1 MPMRTGI
8 PFSFVRVLTDFSESD
23 KLHQLELVNKI
34 QRSAGAEFPDNC
46 RGQAFILINGEG
58 ES

>member
-8 PFSFVRVLTDFSESD
+8 PFSFVRVLTDISESD

>member
-1 MPMRTGI
+1 MRTGI

-46 RGQAFILINGEG
+46 RSQAFILINGEG

>member
-1 MPMRTGI
+1 MRTGI
-8 PFSFVRVLTDFSESD
+8 PFSFVRVLTDISESD
-23 KLHQLELVNKI
+23 KLHQLELVNII

-46 RGQAFILINGEG
+46 RSQAFILINGEG

>member
-8 PFSFVRVLTDFSESD
+8 PFSFGGVLTDISEFD
-23 KLHQLELVNKI
+23 KLYQLERINKI

-46 RGQAFILINGEG
+46 RSQAFILIKGEG